1 MAVRQILKMGH
12 PALKLIAEPID
23 DPTLPEVSELA
34 RDMQDTL
41 LDIRGN
47 GLAAPQIDVGLRL
60 VIYRV
65 PVERIPA
72 GAHQQP
78 VPCTVMVNPVVT
90 PLTVER
96 RHIWE
101 RCLSLPGLY
110 GKVPRLTRIRIAFE
124 TLEGEHV
131 TREARGFHSMLLQH
145 ECDHLDGILYPMRMD
160 DLSLL
165 TFASEIF
172 SEGDMVQYPPEE
184 FDGT

>member
-78 VPCTVMVNPVVT
+78 VPLKPC
-90 PLTVER
+90 
-96 RHIWE
+96 
-101 RCLSLPGLY
+101 
-110 GKVPRLTRIRIAFE
+110 
-124 TLEGEHV
+124 
-131 TREARGFHSMLLQH
+131 
-145 ECDHLDGILYPMRMD
+145 
-160 DLSLL
+160 
-165 TFASEIF
+165 FASRATVA
-172 SEGDMVQYPPEE
+172 SRHLSCVP
-184 FDGT
+184 